1 MTMWLFN
8 DDGDG
13 YMKSAENLGCES
25 PRRTNLLNTVLKL
38 PWTHSLP
45 VTQVHSLW
53 KTRCLSVQVASKIGT
68 KLKTE
73 SLLEL
78 LDLALYDEAEEVR
91 AEAIISM
98 PVIVFCSGHG
108 LLAHM
113 VKRLE

>member
-1 MTMWLFN
+1 MTTWLFK

-13 YMKSAENLGCES
+13 CMNGAETLGCEL
-25 PRRTNLLNTVLKL
+25 PRHTNLLKTVLKL
-38 PWTHSLP
+38 PWTYSLP
-45 VTQVHSLW
+45 VTQVHFLW
-53 KTRCLSVQVASKIGT
+53 RTSCLSVQVASKVGT

-73 SLLEL
+73 NLLEL

-98 PVIVFCSGHG
+98 PVIVLCSGHG

-113 VKRLE
+113 FKRLE